1 MKGLRT
7 VQRSGFD
14 KTLFVAALVLVI
26 IGIVMVFSA
35 SGVMAGMRYHQS
47 LYFLIQQAA
56 GAAVGLVLA
65 LLIMTLRKPLFL
77 SPVVIYGLLAVTVFL
92 LALCYAAPAFRN
104 TNRWV
109 VVAGLRFQPSELA
122 KISLVLFLAHHFER
136 HKHRLNDPRTLI
148 LPLGVSTTLILLI
161 LFEPNVSTALIMAG
175 ITGLMLFL
183 GGLRLRHLAVLAVV
197 AAVFFGALVSTGGYT
212 KARLEEYFSS
222 EKDIRDMSWQPHQA
236 RLALGSGGLL
246 GVSLGQSTQK
256 LFIPEPHTDFIFA
269 ILGEETGLVGGF
281 VVLGLFLLFTWRG
294 LLIALR
300 TPDPA
305 HKMVA
310 AGLTT
315 LIAFQALTNISI
327 VLGIAPVTGIPL
339 PFVSFGRSSLLCNFL
354 ALGILL
360 NISRRKGDNGV
371 RV

>member
-14 KTLFVAALVLVI
+14 KTLLVAALALVV

-35 SGVMAGMRYHQS
+35 SGVMAGIRYHQS
-47 LYFLIQQAA
+47 LHFLIQQAA

-65 LLIMTLRKPLFL
+65 VVIMSLRKPLFL
-77 SPVVIYGLLAVTVFL
+77 SPAVIYGLLVVTVFL
-92 LALCYAAPAFRN
+92 LALCYATPAFRN
-104 TNRWV
+104 ANRWV
-109 VVAGLRFQPSELA
+109 VVAGVRFQPSELA
-122 KISLVLFLAHHFER
+122 KISLILFLASYFER
-136 HKHRLNDPRTLI
+136 HKERLSSPRTLI
-148 LPLGVSTTLILLI
+148 LPLAVSAALVLLI
-161 LFEPNVSTALIMAG
+161 LFEPNQSTALIMAG
-175 ITGLMLFL
+175 LTGLMLFL
-183 GGLRLRHLAVLAVV
+183 AGVRLRHLAVLAVV
-197 AAVFFGALVSTGGYT
+197 AAVFFGLQVARAGYT
-212 KARLEEYFSS
+212 KGRVNEFLSS
-222 EKDIRDMSWQPHQA
+222 EKDLRGPSWQPYQA
-236 RLALGSGGLL
+236 KLAVGAGGLL

-269 ILGEETGLVGGF
+269 ILGEETGLVGGL
-281 VVLGLFLLFTWRG
+281 VLLGFFLLFTWRG

-310 AGLTT
+310 AGLTI
-315 LIAFQALTNISI
+315 LIAFQALANISI
-327 VLGIAPVTGIPL
+327 VLGIAPVTGLPL

-360 NISRRKGDNGV
+360 NISKRKGDNGV